1 MENLENISINTILTH
16 VLYSMTPYKDYSM
29 FLNSKME
36 FNVRKLNSDEYCF
49 IINRHNNTEQDVQCA
64 LCYIEELENTSLNQ
78 SQLIDYLIGYMSFNQ
93 LKKLYNQIEK
103 TNKITLF

>member
-16 VLYSMTPYKDYSM
+16 VLYSMTSYKDYSM

-36 FNVRKLNSDEYCF
+36 FNVRKLNSNEYCF
-49 IINRHNNTEQDVQCA
+49 IINRHNNTA
-64 LCYIEELENTSLNQ
+64 LCDIEELENTTLNQ